1 MSLMPRFSVTCSPC
15 LPAHAV
21 RRLRES
27 PRSLPL
33 CVIFSSPPSRPHRLP
48 IRRPWPP
55 AAAVT
60 PFAAIGGGSTC
71 NASCNSQLQLAAFLR
86 SVDDRGLNWT
96 LSPFRINTSKK
107 LCTFC
112 ISLICGHLKS
122 PIINTSVN
130 FDFKLP
136 IINTSKKS
144 GGGGSSCNSSCNW
157 GFTGH
162 DHNARPMAS
171 APDGTRRKGAQKSAK
186 AHRQECLCY

>member
-1 MSLMPRFSVTCSPC
+1 MLSSRMSLTQISPDAARLPRLVLLCATLHS
-15 LPAHAV
+15 
-21 RRLRES
+21 RRLIVILNS
-27 PRSLPL
+27 PSA
-33 CVIFSSPPSRPHRLP
+33 SPHRLALP
-48 IRRPWPP
+48 RPRLRRPT
-55 AAAVT
+55 VT
-60 PFAAIGGGSTC
+60 RTAPLSRA
-71 NASCNSQLQLAAFLR
+71 ASCNSQLQLAAFLR